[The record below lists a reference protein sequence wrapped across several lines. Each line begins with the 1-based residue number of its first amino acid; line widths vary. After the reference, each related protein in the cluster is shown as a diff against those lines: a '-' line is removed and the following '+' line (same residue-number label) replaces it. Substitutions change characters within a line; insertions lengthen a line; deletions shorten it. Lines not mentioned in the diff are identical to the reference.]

1 LAENIT
7 ATLVSIALILS
18 LLLPANKTI
27 RFAVLVVLAVNS
39 GGVSL
44 ITGDVTTLMIFLA
57 DKVRILDLLW
67 LSLPSFIAVMALTL
81 MMSVGMNGK
90 VRIKQQKIEIRKL
103 DYAIA
108 AIFLSTFLLT
118 IIGNVLFDISPV
130 LSFLAGLSV
139 MFIVARLCN
148 DDDDHDPI
156 LKYICYIE
164 FDT

>member
-1 LAENIT
+1 LADNIT

-18 LLLPANKTI
+18 
-27 RFAVLVVLAVNS
+27 
-39 GGVSL
+39 
-44 ITGDVTTLMIFLA
+44 
-57 DKVRILDLLW
+57 

-108 AIFLSTFLLT
+108 AIFLSTILLT

-156 LKYICYIE
+156 LNTFVTSNLIHYY
-164 FDT
+164 FS